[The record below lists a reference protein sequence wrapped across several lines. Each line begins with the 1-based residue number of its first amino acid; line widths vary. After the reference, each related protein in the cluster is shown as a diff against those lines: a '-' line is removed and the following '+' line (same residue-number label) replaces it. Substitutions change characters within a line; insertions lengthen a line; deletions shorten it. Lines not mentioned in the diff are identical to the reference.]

1 MKILRMSLYFF
12 IVVSYCLTAL
22 AEVPQLTLVIVVDQ
36 FAHYE
41 LVKHRTMFKGGFKY
55 LLDNGIVY
63 ENAYVPH
70 ALPKTGP
77 GHASLATGALP
88 RDHGIVNN
96 GWFDEKSQHFMRCEE
111 YPLSL
116 THSVFPV
123 GLSAGNLITDTL
135 SDQLIMNSTDRSGF
149 IVYGVSQK
157 TAPAIFMAG
166 FLGKAVWL
174 DRKSKTITSSAAYF
188 KDMPRWMKDWARLHK
203 VHVRKDEDPVKSKDA
218 LIVAADGLMVD
229 FASELMRRY
238 QRHPKK
244 LVLWISLS
252 ALDLIGHN
260 AGPESPRVTHCLQEL
275 DRLVDVLIKQAYK
288 AIPANNVM
296 MILAADHGVMP
307 TPELSKLPW
316 AHRIDLG
323 ALDKNIK
330 AFIKNKY
337 GQEKIIAMIDDCSL
351 TFNHKVFDKLSV
363 RVRTAITDDVKMLM
377 RNAPGMRYVWT
388 FDELAREQFDERDMR
403 TLFKYQ
409 LYTGR
414 SGDIIFYVKPYTL
427 MTKYSIGTS
436 HQTPYEYDTHIPLI
450 LYKKGTFENKKI
462 YDKVFI
468 QQVVPTLAPLLEVS
482 KPASAMMPVL
492 PGVF

>member
-1 MKILRMSLYFF
+1 MEILRISLYLS
-12 IVVSYCLTAL
+12 IVAGHFWGVL
-22 AEVPQLTLVIVVDQ
+22 AVAPQLTLVIVVDQ
-36 FAHYE
+36 FAYHE
-41 LVKHRTMFKGGFKY
+41 MIKHQESFKGGIKY

-111 YPLSL
+111 HPLSL
-116 THSVFPV
+116 AHSVLPV

-135 SDQLIMNSTDRSGF
+135 SDQLIMNSTDRNGF

-157 TAPAIFMAG
+157 TAPAIFMSG

-174 DRKSKTITSSAAYF
+174 DRQTKTITSSAAYF

-203 VHVRKDEDPVKSKDA
+203 VHVRKDADPIKSKDA
-218 LIVAADGLMVD
+218 LVVAADGLMVD

-244 LVLWISLS
+244 LVLWVSLS

-288 AIPANNVM
+288 AVPANNVM
-296 MILAADHGVMP
+296 IVLAADHGVMP

-316 AHRIDLG
+316 AHRIDLS

-337 GQEKIIAMIDDCSL
+337 GQEKIVAMVDDCSL
-351 TFNHKVFDKLSV
+351 TFNHKVLDKLNL
-363 RVRTAITDDVKMLM
+363 RTRNDIIEDVKMLLK
-377 RNAPGMRYVWT
+377 NTPGMRQVWT

-403 TLFKYQ
+403 MLFKYQ
-409 LYTGR
+409 LYAGR
-414 SGDIIFYVKPYTL
+414 SGDIIFYVQPYTL
-427 MTKYSIGTS
+427 MTKYAVGTS

-450 LYKKGTFENKKI
+450 MYKKGVFEHKKV

-492 PGVF
+492 PGMM